1 MPYGIFFARQARGN
15 AFNILLIAL
24 LRNKSLIGGFTMIS
38 LLTEDDKAKVIRYLE
53 RDSIAGACIMGNV
66 LEFGLDNQNEQ
77 RRCGDYY
84 GYFSKGNLLGI
95 LPFYNMG
102 SCMPLWAD
110 EAVIEPFAEIML
122 QYPFEFLIGM
132 EKTVKPLYDIISG
145 EKNILAYQDSSYFVN
160 DRFSPFTLENI
171 TFATADEL
179 NHDSVVDFVKHA
191 YWQGFGHS
199 YSFEE
204 TQQFVSQRAAEEE
217 FLFLIVEDQI
227 VAQAYIQAATSKIN
241 QIGGVFTL
249 GEERGKGYCKA
260 ILSELCQ
267 HIIARGK
274 MPTLIVR
281 NDNFPAIRAY
291 TSLGFTHFDDYLLIK
306 LKR

>member
-1 MPYGIFFARQARGN
+1 
-15 AFNILLIAL
+15 
-24 LRNKSLIGGFTMIS
+24 MIS
-38 LLTEDDKAKVIRYLE
+38 LLTEVDKTKVIKFLE

-66 LEFGLDNQNEQ
+66 IQFGLDNQSEQ

-84 GYFSKGNLLGI
+84 GYFSKGKLLGL

-102 SCMPLWAD
+102 SCMPLWTD
-110 EAVIEPFAEIML
+110 ETVIEPFAEIML

-132 EKTVKPLYDIISG
+132 EKTVKPLYDLIAG
-145 EKNILAYQDSSYFVN
+145 EKNTLAYQNSSYFVN
-160 DRFSPFTLENI
+160 DKFSPFSLDNI
-171 TFATADEL
+171 TFAKADEL
-179 NHDSVVDFVKHA
+179 DHDSVIHFVKDA
-191 YWQGFGHS
+191 YLQGFGHS
-199 YSFEE
+199 YSLEE

-217 FLFLIVEDQI
+217 FLFLIIEGQI

-267 HIIARGK
+267 RIIARGK
-274 MPTLIVR
+274 LPTLIVR
-281 NDNFPAIRAY
+281 NDNFPAIKAY

-306 LKR
+306 FEG

>member
-1 MPYGIFFARQARGN
+1 MPYGIFFAGEARGIGYN
-15 AFNILLIAL
+15 TLLLGL
-24 LRNKSLIGGFTMIS
+24 LRNTSLIGGLKMIS
-38 LLTEDDKAKVIRYLE
+38 LLTEDDKAKVIKFLE

-66 LEFGLDNQNEQ
+66 IQFGLDNQNEQ

-84 GYFSKGNLLGI
+84 GYFSKGKLLGL

-145 EKNILAYQDSSYFVN
+145 EKNILAYQNSSYFVN
-160 DRFSPFTLENI
+160 DKFSPFILENI
-171 TFATADEL
+171 TFAKADEL
-179 NHDSVVDFVKHA
+179 DNNSVIHFVKDA
-191 YWQGFGHS
+191 YLQGFGHS
-199 YSFEE
+199 YSLEE

-267 HIIARGK
+267 RIIARGK
-274 MPTLIVR
+274 LPTLIVR
-281 NDNFPAIRAY
+281 NDNFPAIKAY

-306 LKR
+306 LEG

>member
-1 MPYGIFFARQARGN
+1 
-15 AFNILLIAL
+15 
-24 LRNKSLIGGFTMIS
+24 MIS
-38 LLTEDDKAKVIRYLE
+38 LLTEDDKAKVIKFLE
-53 RDSIAGACIMGNV
+53 HDSIAGACIMGNV
-66 LEFGLDNQNEQ
+66 IQFGLDNQNEQ

-84 GYFSKGNLLGI
+84 GYFSKGKLLGL

-145 EKNILAYQDSSYFVN
+145 EKNILAYQNSSYFVN
-160 DRFSPFTLENI
+160 DKFSPFILENI
-171 TFATADEL
+171 TFAKADEL
-179 NHDSVVDFVKHA
+179 DNDSVIHFVKDA
-191 YWQGFGHS
+191 YLQGFGHS
-199 YSFEE
+199 YSLEE

-267 HIIARGK
+267 RIIARGK
-274 MPTLIVR
+274 LPTLIVR
-281 NDNFPAIRAY
+281 NDNFPAIKAY

-306 LKR
+306 LEG